1 MGYGGIVNC
10 NKIKIHTRKYVGF
23 IENVH
28 FTVDFD
34 EIHRII
40 KTDQDIYK
48 GIYRERDLKR
58 LFIRFSSLLLCVL
71 RMRWCG
77 VIDKNEYKF

>member
-48 GIYRERDLKR
+48 GIYRERERSETIVYTFLVS
-58 LFIRFSSLLLCVL
+58 FIVCVEDAVV
-71 RMRWCG
+71 RC
-77 VIDKNEYKF
+77 D

>member
-23 IENVH
+23 IENVR

-40 KTDQDIYK
+40 KTDQDISYI
-48 GIYRERDLKR
+48 GIVYIEIERSWIYLKR
-58 LFIRFSSLLLCVL
+58 LCVEDAVV
-71 RMRWCG
+71 RC
-77 VIDKNEYKF
+77 D